1 MANYRKKQ
9 RNQNSVPDIE
19 YRINDEIGAPEMR
32 VIDND
37 GKMLGVMSR
46 RAALDLAAEKIMD
59 LVEIN
64 PKANPVVVKMV
75 DYNKFKYQLTKAT
88 VKQKVKEEKALRAS
102 VRVSQSDL
110 AVKANQAS
118 GFLDKGHKVKLQV
131 QMRGRE
137 KAYPE
142 VAQEIM
148 GLFLS
153 LLTSEYMLDSETKL
167 TGDSVFAFLKPKK

>member
-9 RNQNSVPDIE
+9 RNQNSTPDIE
-19 YRINDEIGAPEMR
+19 YRINDEIGAPQMR

-37 GKMLGVMSR
+37 GKMLGVMTR
-46 RAALDLAAEKIMD
+46 RAALDLAAEKVMD

-64 PKANPVVVKMV
+64 PKATPVVVKMV
-75 DYNKFKYQLTKAT
+75 DYNKFKYQLTKAS

-118 GFLDKGHKVKLQV
+118 GFLEKGHKVKLQV

-137 KAYPE
+137 KRIQRWHRKSWDCFCRCSLQSIYWTQRQSSPE
-142 VAQEIM
+142 IVC
-148 GLFLS
+148 LHF
-153 LLTSEYMLDSETKL
+153 
-167 TGDSVFAFLKPKK
+167 